1 MIRPL
6 ALLALLGACRTEPP
20 ATEIV
25 VTVDTTFGVPC
36 TIDALHIEATGDGE
50 PVTADVGV
58 GDTDL
63 PGSITLVPRGN
74 PRNVAVTV
82 QGMRDGAVFATARD
96 TASFEHDSSLELRF
110 VLDRSCIP
118 GPCPAV
124 GVGGFTRLPARQAR
138 RGCGEHGYA
147 WKNALF
153 VMRDACAMRE
163 AITGTVLRNTLEAEE
178 MSPLPSRMPFPFRFY
193 GVPVTQVWAGSNGY
207 LGFGDTMPMALRGD
221 VGPAGTLGMSR
232 FPGRGVLAFWDD
244 LRTGPLGVCFTVS
257 GEFPDR
263 ILWITWKEA
272 CFEIGSTSCD
282 SHANDDNHLGN
293 LTFGVALE
301 ETTDRVYVGYRAMT
315 ATGAIVDRPRGS
327 TATIGVT
334 NAVPRGCMAAQCS
347 TAGVCQDGT
356 PCGYTEFSSG
366 TKVDSLPTLQL
377 EFDPE

>member
-1 MIRPL
+1 VSRRL
-6 ALLALLGACRTEPP
+6 ALLVLLGACRTEPP

-25 VTVDTTFGVPC
+25 VTIDTTFGVPC
-36 TIDALHIEATGDGE
+36 TIDALHIEATGDGD
-50 PVTADVGV
+50 PVTADVRV
-58 GDTDL
+58 GDADL
-63 PGSITLVPRGN
+63 PGSITLVPHGN
-74 PRNVAVTV
+74 PRDVAVTV
-82 QGMRDGAVFATARD
+82 QGLRAGAVFATARD

-124 GVGGFTRLPARQAR
+124 GVGGFTQLPVRQAR

-147 WKNALF
+147 WNNALF

-163 AITGTVLRNTLEAEE
+163 AITGTVLRDVDEAEA
-178 MSPLPSRMPFPFRFY
+178 MSPLSPGMPFPFRFY
-193 GVPVTQVWAGSNGY
+193 GAPVTQVWAGSNGY
-207 LGFGDTMPMALRGD
+207 LGFGDTMPRALHGD

-232 FPGRGVLAFWDD
+232 FPGKGVLAFWDD

-257 GEFPDR
+257 GEPPDR

-272 CFEIGSTSCD
+272 CFETATMPCGTSD
-282 SHANDDNHLGN
+282 LGT
-293 LTFGVALE
+293 LTFSVALE
-301 ETTDRVYVGYRAMT
+301 ETTDRVYVGYHKMT
-315 ATGAIVDRPRGS
+315 ATGANVDRPKGS

-334 NAVPRGCMAAQCS
+334 DAVPRGCMAMQCS

-366 TKVDSLPTLQL
+366 TKVDPLPTV
-377 EFDPE
+377 EFDPQ